1 MTKGRNV
8 VRVVVVIWLALAIRT
23 GFVGWDSHANAVVQG
38 APTAVNPTGRVTE
51 NIEFRCAAP
60 LRANESPVQ
69 VDPQPILSG
78 PTPAPCSLRSQ
89 RQGLFWVDV
98 AFGLVTLAASFAH
111 LPRRWSLDHPATVAS
126 A

>member
-23 GFVGWDSHANAVVQG
+23 GFVGWDSHVNAVVQG
-38 APTAVNPTGRVTE
+38 APTAVNLSGQVTE

-60 LRANESPVQ
+60 LRADKPPVQ
-69 VDPQPILSG
+69 VDPQPIVSG
-78 PTPAPCSLRSQ
+78 PTPAPCSLRTQ

-98 AFGLVTLAASFAH
+98 AFGLVTLGASFAH
-111 LPRRWSLDHPATVAS
+111 MPRRWSLDHRAAVAS